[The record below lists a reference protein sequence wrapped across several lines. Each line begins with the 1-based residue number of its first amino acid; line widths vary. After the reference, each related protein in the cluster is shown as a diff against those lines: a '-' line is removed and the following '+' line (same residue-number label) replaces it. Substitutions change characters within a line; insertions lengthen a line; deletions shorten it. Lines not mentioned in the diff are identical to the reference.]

1 LQGILAGTLPLLKG
15 ANHALKIRRNRQI
28 TEISLWLMFDCLVD
42 GISVLEFGAEPAF
55 NGTDNMAS
63 VEPTKDWRLKI
74 HFDLKPGNSE

>member
-1 LQGILAGTLPLLKG
+1 MQGILVSALLLLTR
-15 ANHALKIRRNRQI
+15 ANHVLKIRRNRQI

-63 VEPTKDWRLKI
+63 VTPTKDWRLKI
-74 HFDLKPGNSE
+74 HFDLKPGNGE